1 MRLITKGVSRTA
13 TAILCTLLML
23 TVGGIAYITLEHL
36 EWIRVPSASMVPTIP
51 SNSTVLV
58 WKSKHLNIERGD
70 IVVFS
75 KDNTNYI
82 KRVVGMSSE
91 HLQIID
97 ENSYIDGVLLSEP
110 YAVYGK
116 SSSFAGDFYIPEDA
130 YFVMGDNRDY
140 SEDSR
145 FWDDPYI
152 EKDRIIGKMLLS
164 CKLK

>member
-1 MRLITKGVSRTA
+1 MRLIAKGVSRAA

-23 TVGGIAYITLEHL
+23 TVGGTAYITLEHL

-51 SNSTVLV
+51 SNSTVLI

-82 KRVVGMSSE
+82 KRVVGMPSE
-91 HLQIID
+91 HLQIIE

-116 SSSFAGDFYIPEDA
+116 SSSFAGDFHIPEDA

-152 EKDRIIGKMLLS
+152 EKDRIIGKLLLS

>member
-1 MRLITKGVSRTA
+1 MRLIAKGVLRAA

-23 TVGGIAYITLEHL
+23 TVGGTAYITLEHL

-51 SNSTVLV
+51 SNTTVLI

-82 KRVVGMSSE
+82 KRVVGMPSE
-91 HLQIID
+91 HLQIIG

-116 SSSFAGDFYIPEDA
+116 SSSFAGNFNIPEDA

-152 EKDRIIGKMLLS
+152 EKDRMIGKLLLS